1 MRSIR
6 SMLLL
11 TAGLTA
17 LGACVSGG
25 APAGER
31 TADVAAGPAA
41 RGDLLVSW
49 NRQVLEV
56 AEAEDR
62 FLTLK
67 GLRTATMMFLAVH
80 DALNAIEPR
89 FGIYLEIGPEPE
101 ADPIAAAAQA
111 AFEIAVD
118 QYPDQRE
125 RFERER
131 RRRLDAVGEG
141 EAKRAGIELGAKSA
155 RAILA
160 AREGDGW
167 DSEADYQWQPMAP
180 GVYAEFNEHSGT
192 PEGFIFGAGWAAA
205 EPFALDSP
213 GHFRSPPPP
222 AIDSDEYTRAF
233 NEVKEVGAHES
244 ASRTAD
250 QSHLAMWWKDFIEN
264 SHNRLARQLVM
275 EDGLDLW
282 RTARMFALLNM
293 SIYDAYVCV
302 FDNKFH
308 YNHWRPYTAIRWAA
322 HDGNPATVA
331 DPGWDNLHRHTY
343 AFPSYPSAHGVASA
357 AAAMVLADTFGADR
371 PVTMTTTHVDRA
383 GPLSDKMPI
392 DPTTRS
398 FDSFAAAAEEAALSR
413 VYLGI
418 HFRYDSVEGTKL
430 GRKIGAY
437 VVGEFLTPRG

>member
-25 APAGER
+25 APVGER
-31 TADVAAGPAA
+31 TAGVAAGPAA
-41 RGDLLVSW
+41 QGDLLVSW

-67 GLRTATMMFLAVH
+67 GLRTATMMSLAVH

-89 FGIYLEIGPEPE
+89 YAAYLEIEPEPT

-118 QYPDQRE
+118 QYPDQRQ

-131 RRRLDAVGEG
+131 QRCLDAVGEG

-167 DSEADYQWQPMAP
+167 DSEAEYQWQPMAP

-192 PEGFIFGAGWAAA
+192 PEGFVFGAGWAEA

-213 GHFRSPPPP
+213 SHFRSPPPP

-233 NEVKEVGAHES
+233 NEVKEVGAHDS

-250 QSHLAMWWKDFIEN
+250 QSHMAMWWKDFIEN
-264 SHNRLARQLVM
+264 SHNRQIGR
-275 EDGLDLW
+275 
-282 RTARMFALLNM
+282 
-293 SIYDAYVCV
+293 
-302 FDNKFH
+302 
-308 YNHWRPYTAIRWAA
+308 A
-322 HDGNPATVA
+322 HV
-331 DPGWDNLHRHTY
+331 
-343 AFPSYPSAHGVASA
+343 
-357 AAAMVLADTFGADR
+357 
-371 PVTMTTTHVDRA
+371 
-383 GPLSDKMPI
+383 
-392 DPTTRS
+392 
-398 FDSFAAAAEEAALSR
+398 
-413 VYLGI
+413 
-418 HFRYDSVEGTKL
+418 
-430 GRKIGAY
+430 
-437 VVGEFLTPRG
+437 